1 MIVVVGVETLLLVLL
16 TVLVFGLL
24 RAYAG
29 VLERLHALESGDS
42 VRPRADDRTFSLT
55 PVPRVQVVPLGDGLD
70 PDEEFPAA
78 HDIAGVGLDG
88 ETVLLRTIDVEHDTV
103 LLFLSSGCST
113 CATFW
118 DELRRPVLMPPR
130 TRLLVVT
137 QGAESESVVSL
148 RKLSAP
154 TVDVVLSSEAWEAYG
169 VPGSPYV
176 IAVNGL
182 TGRVRGEG
190 TGQSWTQIA
199 ELLARAT
206 GDSGYLTGG
215 PSSAKPA
222 SDAERESDV
231 DRELI
236 EAGLLPGDP
245 RLYGGS

>member
-1 MIVVVGVETLLLVLL
+1 VIVVVGVETLLLVVL

-29 VLERLHALESGDS
+29 VLERLNSLESGD
-42 VRPRADDRTFSLT
+42 VVGPRADDRTFSLT
-55 PVPRVQVVPLGDGLD
+55 PAPRVQVVPLGDNVD
-70 PDEEFPAA
+70 DEFPAA

-88 ETVLLRTIDVEHDTV
+88 ETVLLRTVDVGHDTV

-118 DELRRPVLMPPR
+118 DELRSPVLMPAR

-137 QGAESESVVSL
+137 QGPESESIVSL
-148 RKLSAP
+148 RKLSSAH
-154 TVDVVLSSEAWEAYG
+154 VDVVLSSLAWEEYG

-176 IAVNGL
+176 VAVNGT

-190 TGQSWTQIA
+190 PGQSW
-199 ELLARAT
+199 
-206 GDSGYLTGG
+206 
-215 PSSAKPA
+215 AKPA

-245 RLYGGS
+245 RLYGGA